1 MMAISRKSAAGALL
15 VAAALLML
23 GQRVLS
29 APDPAAMPLA
39 PRSATAIVIEL
50 QDAIGPATSHY
61 VERGLEKAAKD
72 GAALVVLQL
81 DTPGGLDSSMRDII
95 SAILASPVPVA
106 TYVAPSGSR
115 AASAGTYI
123 LYASHIAAMAPATN
137 VGASTPVAI
146 GGQPPA
152 APAPTPA
159 PESAPPTNDKDGAEA
174 DAKSPSS
181 TGAPQPGTAME
192 RKAINDAVAYIRGL
206 AELRGRNA
214 DWAERSVRGGV
225 SLSAQAALEA
235 DVIDVIASD
244 LADLLQKIDGRKVSI
259 NNVETTLSTEN
270 LVIERV
276 APDWRTSVLS
286 VLTNPTIAYGLL
298 LIGLYGLLLEGYNP
312 GSLVPGV
319 VGAIALILALY
330 AFQILDVNWAGL
342 ALMGLGAAMII
353 AEFFVPS
360 FGALGIGG
368 VVAFV
373 VGSIILFDSDVPGL
387 DVAWPL
393 IAAIATAGA
402 VGVAGL
408 SWFAA
413 RAFRRPVSSG
423 TESMVGTEAVAYE
436 DFAERGRVYF
446 GGELWNAHTSIAVK
460 AQQRV
465 RITRVDGL
473 TLWVEPL

>member
-1 MMAISRKSAAGALL
+1 MAISRKSAAGALL

-29 APDPAAMPLA
+29 APDLAAMPLA

-276 APDWRTSVLS
+276 APDWRTRVLS

-408 SWFAA
+408 QLVRCPRLSPPGVERHRKHGGHRSRGLRGLRRTRSRLLRRRVVERAHVDRGQSTTTGSYHA
-413 RAFRRPVSSG
+413 R
-423 TESMVGTEAVAYE
+423 
-436 DFAERGRVYF
+436 
-446 GGELWNAHTSIAVK
+446 
-460 AQQRV
+460 
-465 RITRVDGL
+465 
-473 TLWVEPL
+473 